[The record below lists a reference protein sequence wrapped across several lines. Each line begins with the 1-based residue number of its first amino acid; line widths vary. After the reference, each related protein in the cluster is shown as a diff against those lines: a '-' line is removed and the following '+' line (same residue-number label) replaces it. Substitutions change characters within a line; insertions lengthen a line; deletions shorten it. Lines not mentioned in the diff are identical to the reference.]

1 MIAVEQHGRGT
12 GWVFVGG
19 LALGAILGAL
29 ALVGW
34 FFAQLSGIG

>member
-1 MIAVEQHGRGT
+1 VIAVEQHGRGT
-12 GWVFVGG
+12 RWVFVGG
-19 LALGAILGAL
+19 LVLGAVLGAL